1 MLKQLALVG
10 ALGTALTLPA
20 AARSSPLPGYPFV
33 HVSAEASRYTT
44 PNIGALDFLIV
55 ANDADPALARGT
67 IETRIAEVR
76 ALLQEQGIP
85 PEDLETRDVR
95 RQDQHDPGKNAAAE
109 PSVQELRVSVH
120 LIVRDLSKWRAVVA
134 PLLDKPNLADFA
146 TSFDLVERD
155 QVESELMADALRDAS
170 RRAGIIA
177 RGAKRKLGAVTAVTP
192 GGVKNVGTAIGL
204 VRADYGYTRA
214 RESNAKPANV
224 DARNFL
230 SVDAMK
236 LVQPVDVVFRLD

>member
-1 MLKQLALVG
+1 MLKQLAL
-10 ALGTALTLPA
+10 ATALFTALALPA
-20 AARSSPLPGYPFV
+20 ASQASPLPAYPFV

-55 ANDADPALARGT
+55 ASDSDPALARST

-85 PEDLETRDVR
+85 PGDLETRDVR
-95 RQDQHDPGKNAAAE
+95 REAGRNAAAE
-109 PSVQELRVSVH
+109 PTAQELRVGVH

-134 PLLDKPNLADFA
+134 PLLDKPNLVDFA

-155 QVESELMADALRDAS
+155 AFEAELMADALHDAR

-177 RGAKRKLGAVTAVTP
+177 KGTKRKLGAVTAVTP
-192 GGVKNVGTAIGL
+192 GGVKNVGAAIGL
-204 VRADYGYTRA
+204 VRADFSYTRP
-214 RESNAKPANV
+214 RNSNAAANV

-230 SVDAMK
+230 SVDALK
-236 LVQPVDVVFRLD
+236 LVQPVDVVFRLE